1 MTPEAVAEALIIRFE
16 GFSAEPYLC
25 PAGVPTI
32 GYGFTRYPDGRRVQL
47 TDAPMTVEHARQMLR
62 WFILNQYMPAVR
74 RLCPGLEGAR
84 LGAITDFCFNLG
96 ESNLRASTLRKRI
109 NGAQWSFVPAELSK
123 WVLAGGRRLPG
134 LIARRAAEAAYI

>member
-1 MTPEAVAEALIIRFE
+1 
-16 GFSAEPYLC
+16 
-25 PAGVPTI
+25 
-32 GYGFTRYPDGRRVQL
+32 
-47 TDAPMTVEHARQMLR
+47 MLR